1 MKNFALVIASL
12 AAVSAA
18 QAAVTVAVNPGS
30 TGLLSLTSV
39 TGSGTQADPIIISEN
54 WTGLALDATI
64 EIRGALS
71 EFNQGIDPSDSPFGW
86 GIWVQKRV
94 TNNSGSEWT
103 AFDNELQEILGTF
116 SSDGDGLSFGQE
128 FAAFRPFN
136 SNLLPNVIEEVDD
149 RDFVNFD
156 SGIVPV
162 GATLVMNFVITD
174 NTPVDLFY
182 LRQRP
187 NFSIPAPGAAALLG
201 LAGLVTSRRR
211 RV

>member
-12 AAVSAA
+12 TAASAA
-18 QAAVTVAVNPGS
+18 QAVVTVAVDPGS

-64 EIRGALS
+64 EIRGAAT
-71 EFNQGIDPSDSPFGW
+71 EAGQGIDPSNSAFGW
-86 GIWVQKRV
+86 GIFVQKRV

-116 SSDGDGLSFGQE
+116 SGNGDGLSFGQQYPD
-128 FAAFRPFN
+128 FRPFN
-136 SNLLPNVIEEVDD
+136 SNLLPNVIEEIDE

-156 SGIVPV
+156 GGVVPV

-174 NTPVDLFY
+174 NSPIDLFY

-187 NFSIPAPGAAALLG
+187 NFSIPAPSAAALLG
-201 LAGLVTSRRR
+201 LAGLVTGRRR
-211 RV
+211 RA